1 MRLAR
6 GGLILYRI
14 EVNNTQIFNNATL
27 YFGDR
32 IHDTA
37 TVRAPLDAAH
47 GTQAVLLHSITAWP
61 AERCTCQTCIRF
73 LTWLAVHGQSVR
85 Y

>member
-1 MRLAR
+1 MCWAR

-32 IHDTA
+32 VHDTA
-37 TVRAPLDAAH
+37 TVRSPLDCACEIH
-47 GTQAVLLHSITAWP
+47 AVKLCPATCKTSLADLTDTKHLHAGSAT
-61 AERCTCQTCIRF
+61 
-73 LTWLAVHGQSVR
+73 V
-85 Y
+85 